1 MSNRFT
7 NLLRATA
14 RDLASKSG
22 ESSQWYQDTVSNMG
36 KRDANNIF
44 TKGSSPQIGSLC
56 LFLYD
61 PKYKKTLPFYDAHP
75 LVFPVEVYNDGFLGI
90 NLHYLPPLGRVGLM
104 RGLVDI
110 NDNDKYIQNKKLM
123 LTYSLLKHY
132 SNQLKG
138 VENCIK
144 RYLYGHVRSSFYHV
158 DPRDWEK
165 AALLPLQRWNV
176 NPNKRYTGSPP
187 Y

>member
-7 NLLRATA
+7 NLLRSTA

-22 ESSQWYQDTVSNMG
+22 ESSKWYQDTVSNIG
-36 KRDANNIF
+36 KRDVNKIF
-44 TKGSSPQIGSLC
+44 TKSSSPQIGGLF

-61 PKYKKTLPFYDAHP
+61 PKYKNVLPFYDAHP
-75 LVFPVEVYNDGFLGI
+75 LVFPIEIYSDGFLGI

-104 RGLVDI
+104 NGLVSI
-110 NDNDKYIQNKKLM
+110 NDNDKYVQNKKLV

-132 SNQLKG
+132 SNQLRG

-144 RYLYGHVRSSFYHV
+144 RYLYGHVRSSFYQI
-158 DPRDWEK
+158 DPQDWEK

-176 NPNKRYTGSPP
+176 NPNRRFSGSPP